1 MSVFETRKIRIE
13 SDYERL
19 VNMKNERLFSAN
31 GIFERYANPLLTAAH
46 IPPRWKYDYN
56 PASNPFFMERLGV
69 NAVFNPGAIK
79 LGEKYYIVARIEGSD
94 RKSFFG
100 VAESASPVDG
110 FRFHDKPLL
119 IEELDDP
126 DTNLYDMRVVRHEDG
141 WIYGLF
147 CSEKR
152 DPSAPAGDLSSAVAQ
167 CGIVRTKDL
176 VSWERLPDLKTPSPQ
191 QRNVVLHSEFVGGKY
206 ALFTRPQDGFIDAG
220 SGGGIGF
227 GLCDSMENAVIT
239 EERIVDRRA
248 YHTIKEL
255 KNGQGPAPIRT
266 AHGWLNLAHGVRGCA
281 AGLRYVLYMFM
292 TALDEPWRVTHAPSG
307 YFMVPEGDE
316 RTGDVSNVLFVNGWI
331 LDGDDI
337 YIYYASSDTRTHVA
351 SSTVERLCDYVMN
364 TPEDPLRTNL
374 CVQQRIAMIEA
385 NSKY

>member
-1 MSVFETRKIRIE
+1 MSEFESRKIRIE

-19 VNMKNERLFSAN
+19 IAKRNEKLFSSN
-31 GIFERYANPLLTAAH
+31 GIFERYADPLLSAAH

-56 PASNPFFMERLGV
+56 PATNPFFMERLGV

-79 LGEKYYIVARIEGSD
+79 LGERYYIVARIEGSD

-100 VAESASPVDG
+100 IAESASPVDG

-126 DTNLYDMRVVRHEDG
+126 DTNVYDMRVVRHEDG

-147 CSEKR
+147 CSEKK
-152 DPSAPAGDLSSAVAQ
+152 DPAAPAGDQSSAVAQ

-227 GLCDSMENAVIT
+227 GLCGSMENAVIT

-248 YHTIKEL
+248 YHTIKES

-266 AHGWLNLAHGVRGCA
+266 PQGWLNLAHGVRGCA
-281 AGLRYVLYMFM
+281 SGLRYVLYMFM
-292 TALDEPWRVTHAPSG
+292 TAPDEPWRVTHAPSG
-307 YFMVPEGDE
+307 YFMAPENDE
-316 RTGDVSNVLFVNGWI
+316 RIGDVSNVLFVNGWI
-331 LDGDDI
+331 TDKEQV
-337 YIYYASSDTRTHVA
+337 YIYYASSDSRTHVA
-351 SSTVERLCDYVMN
+351 SSTIERLCDYVMS
-364 TPEDPLRTNL
+364 TPADPLRTNL

-385 NSKY
+385 NAGF